1 MTRLNTS
8 DISTISSRLKQ
19 YDAELLAKTG
29 MSLRGIAC
37 YCCGITEASLTN
49 RAASATLAV
58 VPITAGE
65 GIITGFSDTVCAIL
79 LHLGFMAT
87 VMSDTDTTGFSKAI
101 ENGAYGIFM
110 SDDHRFIAYNTQKR
124 MIVDNAKA
132 TGRAFAT
139 ALDLMAEGSIQGKDV
154 VVLGFGPVGKAAAQ
168 KLLELQA
175 NVSVFDSAPEKAGVL
190 KNSTAPRGESIT
202 ILNSRDALKS
212 YRYILDA
219 TPATDALLDEYLT
232 EKTFV
237 SAPGVPL
244 GLSASAAH
252 SLSKHLIH
260 DKLEL
265 GVATMAVTLFAK
277 D

>member
-1 MTRLNTS
+1 MCGDRQ
-8 DISTISSRLKQ
+8 DSRHQLAIFAVALIGV
-19 YDAELLAKTG
+19 DAELLTKTG

-37 YCCGITEASLTN
+37 CCCGITEASLIN
-49 RAASATLAV
+49 RAASVTLAV

-87 VMSDTDTTGFSKAI
+87 VTSDTDTTGFSKAI
-101 ENGAYGIFM
+101 EDGAYGIFM

-124 MIVDNAKA
+124 MIVDNAEA

-139 ALDLMAEGSIQGKDV
+139 ALNLMAEGSIQGKDV
-154 VVLGFGPVGKAAAQ
+154 VVLGCGPVGRAAAQ

-175 NVSVFDSAPEKAGVL
+175 NVSVFDTAREKAGFL
-190 KNSTAPRGESIT
+190 KNSTAPISESIT

-219 TPATDALLDEYLT
+219 TPAADAIPDEYLT
-232 EKTFV
+232 DKTFV
-237 SAPGVPL
+237 SAPGYPL
-244 GLSASAAH
+244 DSRH
-252 SLSKHLIH
+252 PRHT
-260 DKLEL
+260 
-265 GVATMAVTLFAK
+265 V
-277 D
+277 